1 MIQLNLLSFMEFL
14 IILKNVLLQIIIQQ
28 TKLGSLLLILKPQAL

>member
-1 MIQLNLLSFMEFL
+1 MTQLNLLSFIEFL